1 MEIRAYD
8 ELYVE
13 AAQNNLGN
21 MFDYALVTMGI
32 DIDKFESILIVSD
45 VSKQFEAGNPAYVCG
60 RNGCEL
66 AKMILD
72 QSGISYEPTDDVMY
86 VDKSTEYWT
95 GWILAYYQWYSGDT
109 FREILAV
116 NGVKDIL
123 GMYPLYHEMDIMKF
137 VEYMDK
143 KKKEKYP
150 ATKLRVFRDN
160 SNLSQ
165 TELARISGV
174 SIRQIQLFE
183 QKKRDIN
190 KTQVST
196 LLRLSRALSCNM
208 EDLVE

>member
-13 AAQNNLGN
+13 SAQNNLGN
-21 MFDYALVTMGI
+21 VLDYALNTMGV
-32 DIDKFESILIVSD
+32 DIDKFESMFIVSD

-60 RNGCEL
+60 KNGCEL

-72 QSGISYEPTDDVMY
+72 QSGISYEPIDDVMY
-86 VDKSTEYWT
+86 VDKSPEYWT
-95 GWILAYYQWYSGDT
+95 GWILAYYQWYSGDI
-109 FREILAV
+109 FREILSV
-116 NGVKDIL
+116 KSMKDIL
-123 GMYPLYHEMDIMKF
+123 GMYSIYHETDIMRF
-137 VEYMDK
+137 VEYMN
-143 KKKEKYP
+143 KKKEEVYP
-150 ATKLRVFRDN
+150 VTKLRLFRDN

-165 TELARISGV
+165 AELAKLSGV

-190 KTQVST
+190 KTQVTT

>member
-86 VDKSTEYWT
+86 VDKSAEYWT
-95 GWILAYYQWYSGDT
+95 GWILAYYQWYSGNT

-165 TELARISGV
+165 SELARISGV

>member
-32 DIDKFESILIVSD
+32 DIDKFENIFIVSD
-45 VSKQFEAGNPAYVCG
+45 VSKQFEMGNPAYICG

-72 QSGISYEPTDDVMY
+72 QSGISYEPLDDVMY

-109 FREILAV
+109 FRKILAV
-116 NGVKDIL
+116 RELKDIL

-143 KKKEKYP
+143 KKKKKYP
-150 ATKLRVFRDN
+150 ATKLRMFRDN

-165 TELARISGV
+165 AELAEISGV